1 MLTPATTLP
10 RLISIGFATALMC
23 ATMVLAPLRARGQ
36 MPPPQAPVQ
45 RELIDAAVA
54 HMAPSPA
61 DRAAVY
67 YVGFAG
73 FGEQP
78 VFRKEEELAISVFGT
93 RFGSA
98 LRSLELVNDIHD
110 RRTYPLATY
119 GNLRF
124 AVQSIGHRMDRERDV
139 LVLMLT
145 SHGNADGIAVTNGP
159 VIQDVLSPSDL
170 QRVLDE
176 AHIRWRVI
184 VVSACFAGVFIP
196 QLQSDTTLIITAA
209 DAGHTSFGCA
219 DNRDLTWFGEAL
231 LQDALPEAC
240 SLPSAFEDARFLI
253 RRRESEQGVTHS
265 NPQLYLGVQMRE
277 KLGQV
282 DTPGVHCR

>member
-1 MLTPATTLP
+1 MTFP
-10 RLISIGFATALMC
+10 RLILTALMC
-23 ATMVLAPLRARGQ
+23 ATVVLAPLDVRGQ
-36 MPPPQAPVQ
+36 APAAQAPVQ
-45 RELIDAAVA
+45 RQLIDAAVSQ
-54 HMAPSPA
+54 MAPSPA
-61 DRAAVY
+61 GRAAVY

-73 FGEQP
+73 FGEQT

-124 AVQSIGHRMDRERDV
+124 AVQSIGNRMDRERDV

-159 VIQDVLSPSDL
+159 VVHDVLSPSDL

-176 AHIRWRVI
+176 AQIRWRVI
-184 VVSACFAGVFIP
+184 VVSACYAGVFIP

-209 DAGHTSFGCA
+209 DAGHSSFGCA

-240 SLPSAFEDARFLI
+240 SLPAAFEDASYLI
-253 RRRESEQGVTHS
+253 RRRESEQGVMHS
-265 NPQLYLGVQMRE
+265 NPQLYLGAQMRD
-277 KLGQV
+277 KLGEV
-282 DTPGVHCR
+282 DTPGRHCR